1 MSSTDRAVSG
11 FGIAAATAIAALC
24 ATTVARA
31 AAPPTKPRHDPL
43 PLVVRV
49 EDSGFHWGDA
59 GIGAAAGFGA
69 ALVLSG
75 SLVLI
80 SQRDR
85 VGRHPSQ
92 HMEEQR

>member
-11 FGIAAATAIAALC
+11 FGIAAATALAALC
-24 ATTVARA
+24 PTTVALA
-31 AAPPTKPRHDPL
+31 AAPPTKPRHDPQ
-43 PLVVRV
+43 PVLVRIN
-49 EDSGFHWGDA
+49 DSGFHWADA

-75 SLVLI
+75 SFVLI

-85 VGRHPSQ
+85 VGRHSSQ

>member
-1 MSSTDRAVSG
+1 MSSTDRAASR

-24 ATTVARA
+24 PAVARA
-31 AAPPTKPRHDPL
+31 VAPPTKPRHDPQ

-49 EDSGFHWGDA
+49 DDSGFHWGDA
-59 GIGAAAGFGA
+59 GIGVAAGFGA
-69 ALVLSG
+69 ALLLSG
-75 SLVLI
+75 SFVLI

-85 VGRHPSQ
+85 VGRHSSQ

>member
-1 MSSTDRAVSG
+1 MSSTDRAVSR
-11 FGIAAATAIAALC
+11 FGIVAATALAALC
-24 ATTVARA
+24 PITVARA
-31 AAPPTKPRHDPL
+31 AAPSNKPRHDPQ

-49 EDSGFHWGDA
+49 DEGGFHWGDA

-75 SLVLI
+75 SFVLI

-85 VGRHPSQ
+85 AGRHSPK